1 MTAIMILMVPELLGS
16 LNPLLRHD
24 LSGSATGLQVLA
36 VALAVPALLAI
47 AGLWRGRSWALWAV
61 LVVLSLQTTI
71 ELAALAEHVE
81 RALTAINL
89 ILITVTAL
97 MVFRATITP
106 SPNLSDYQRAL
117 FAVVALFAGTVAFW
131 GLYLPKEIARALP
144 LSVPP
149 LHARFLG
156 AMYLSGTVFMVIGIA
171 ARRWSEV
178 RVMTLMLAIWTGMLG
193 AVSALHLEAFDW
205 SRLATW
211 LWFFAYIDFPLIA
224 LWIAWTQRAE
234 THSDAN
240 SPAISDLLRTY
251 LNVQGATALAL
262 ALCLLFA
269 PGFMSRMWPWAIKVL
284 LAQIYGAPFLSYG
297 LGSLYAARLR
307 TWSEV
312 RIVIFGTL
320 AFTVGVLLASML
332 HANLFDARTPSA
344 WLWFGS
350 FAVASAAL
358 LLFTVIPVL
367 CRTPRSSAYS

>member
-1 MTAIMILMVPELLGS
+1 MILMVPELLGS

-131 GLYLPKEIARALP
+131 GLYLPKDIARALP

-358 LLFTVIPVL
+358 LLFTVIPML
-367 CRTPRSSAYS
+367 RRTPRSSAYS

>member
-36 VALAVPALLAI
+36 VALAV
-47 AGLWRGRSWALWAV
+47 
-61 LVVLSLQTTI
+61 
-71 ELAALAEHVE
+71 
-81 RALTAINL
+81 
-89 ILITVTAL
+89 
-97 MVFRATITP
+97 
-106 SPNLSDYQRAL
+106 
-117 FAVVALFAGTVAFW
+117 
-131 GLYLPKEIARALP
+131 
-144 LSVPP
+144 
-149 LHARFLG
+149 
-156 AMYLSGTVFMVIGIA
+156 
-171 ARRWSEV
+171 
-178 RVMTLMLAIWTGMLG
+178 
-193 AVSALHLEAFDW
+193 
-205 SRLATW
+205 
-211 LWFFAYIDFPLIA
+211 
-224 LWIAWTQRAE
+224 
-234 THSDAN
+234 
-240 SPAISDLLRTY
+240 
-251 LNVQGATALAL
+251 
-262 ALCLLFA
+262 
-269 PGFMSRMWPWAIKVL
+269 FMSRMWPWAIKVL

-332 HANLFDARTPSA
+332 RANLFDARTPSA